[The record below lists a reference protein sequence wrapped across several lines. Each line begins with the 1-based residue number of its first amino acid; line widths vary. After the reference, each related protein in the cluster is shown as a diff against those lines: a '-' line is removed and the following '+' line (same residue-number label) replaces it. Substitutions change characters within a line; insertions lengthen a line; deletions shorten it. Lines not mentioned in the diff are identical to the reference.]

1 MFYVTYLKKRIIL
14 NIILSGWIFMSS
26 KEFQVWGVNTVD
38 QRRIEPSLL
47 LRCILGFPWLSVC
60 PNSLKSMIVMVFD
73 RVVVSVSKQPQKYDR
88 NGIR

>member
-1 MFYVTYLKKRIIL
+1 MFYVTYLDKRIIL

-47 LRCILGFPWLSVC
+47 LRCRYIGV
-60 PNSLKSMIVMVFD
+60 SL
-73 RVVVSVSKQPQKYDR
+73 VVSVSKQPQKYDR